1 MNKYIK
7 LIGII
12 CLICI
17 LSFLLY
23 VLLLPPPNN
32 ITTARIDYLK
42 FDKAV
47 DLFLKNKVYYLPDD
61 KEVTENDHAY
71 YSYIYKP
78 EDLYFDEFCIHLSV
92 DHTDAEKINEYLS
105 QIQPY
110 ATCIHLD
117 NGEDIW
123 LTKEAEENI
132 EEKLN
137 TDAHDGMVLFF
148 YIFKVSKATGSI
160 DFWVCKLEDS
170 GPIISPEFILMI
182 ERVYR
187 SNHSL

>member
-17 LSFLLY
+17 LSFLLC

-47 DLFLKNKVYYLPDD
+47 DLFLKDKDYFLPND
-61 KEVTENDHAY
+61 KEVTENNHAY

-78 EDLYFDEFCIHLSV
+78 EGWSFNEFCIHLSM
-92 DHTDAEKINEYLS
+92 DHIDAEKTNEYLS
-105 QIQPY
+105 QIQAY
-110 ATCIHLD
+110 TTCIHLD

-123 LTKEAEENI
+123 LSKETAESI

-137 TDAHDGMVLFF
+137 TDAHDGMILFF
-148 YIFKVSKATGSI
+148 YIFKVSEPTGSV
-160 DFWVCKLEDS
+160 DFWVCELEDTGS
-170 GPIISPEFILMI
+170 TISPEFIMMI
-182 ERVYR
+182 EKIYR